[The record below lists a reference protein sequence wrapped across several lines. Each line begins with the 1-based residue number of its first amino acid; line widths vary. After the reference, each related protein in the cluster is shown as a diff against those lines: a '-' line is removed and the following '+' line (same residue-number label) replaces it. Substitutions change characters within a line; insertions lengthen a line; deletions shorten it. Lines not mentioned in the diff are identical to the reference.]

1 MSSSSY
7 SPLEG
12 ESVAGGVEDP
22 GVVLGALLARVQPQ
36 RLVGQLPRAHRAR
49 VGQRAQL
56 LKKQRDGGLYIRYVI
71 LELAMMLRFVTS
83 HRRLLV

>member
-1 MSSSSY
+1 MSPSSS
-7 SPLEG
+7 LEG

-36 RLVGQLPRAHRAR
+36 RLIGQLPRAHRAR

-56 LKKQRDGGLYIRYVI
+56 RNRETEVS
-71 LELAMMLRFVTS
+71 T
-83 HRRLLV
+83 